1 VAIQKELGL
10 SLSRLLRRSLL
21 GFAAILLAP
30 RPGAAH
36 AVVVTSE
43 PAAGAALAAPPQ
55 AVIVRFNSRIDHARS
70 RLTLVA
76 PDGTQSVLEPAPD
89 TEPTVLEAGVPA
101 RLAPQPGAWRLRWQ
115 VLAIDGHITRGDVP
129 FTIAAP

>member
-1 VAIQKELGL
+1 MH
-10 SLSRLLRRSLL
+10 RLLRRSLL
-21 GFAAILLAP
+21 GATAILLAP
-30 RPGAAH
+30 RPAAAH

-43 PAAGAALAAPPQ
+43 PAAGAALAALPP
-55 AVIVRFNSRIDHARS
+55 AVTVRFNSRIDHARS

-76 PDGTQSVLEPAPD
+76 PAGTQSVLELAPD
-89 TEPTVLEAGVPA
+89 TEPTVLEAGVPS

>member
-1 VAIQKELGL
+1 M
-10 SLSRLLRRSLL
+10 RRSLI
-21 GFAAILLAP
+21 GVAAILLAP

-55 AVIVRFNSRIDHARS
+55 AVIIRFNSRIDHARS

-76 PDGTQSVLEPAPD
+76 PDGTQSVLALAPNA
-89 TEPTVLEAGVPA
+89 EPTMLEASLPA
-101 RLAPQPGAWRLRWQ
+101 GLAPQPGAWRLRWQ

-129 FTIAAP
+129 FTIAVP

>member
-1 VAIQKELGL
+1 M
-10 SLSRLLRRSLL
+10 SLSRPLVRPLRRSLL

-43 PAAGAALAAPPQ
+43 PAAGAALAAAPQ
-55 AVIVRFNSRIDHARS
+55 AVTVRFNSRIDHARS
-70 RLTLVA
+70 RMILVA
-76 PDGTQSVLEPAPD
+76 PDGGQSVLELAAN

-101 RLAPQPGAWRLRWQ
+101 GLASQPGAWRLRWQ

-129 FTIAAP
+129 FTITAP